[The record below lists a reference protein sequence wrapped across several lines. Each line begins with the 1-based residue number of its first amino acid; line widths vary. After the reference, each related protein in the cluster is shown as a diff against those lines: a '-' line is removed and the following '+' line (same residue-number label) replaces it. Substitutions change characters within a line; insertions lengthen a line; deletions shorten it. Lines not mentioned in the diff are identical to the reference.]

1 MIMTGDSGLL
11 DVPAA
16 GGERLLLRF
25 GCNGVVSPSGLST
38 SRVPMTLI
46 SGVFDVVI
54 RSVPSGRLRRGLLWS
69 PGVSFLR
76 VITRGQISGL
86 CLNKVFGDWGLGASA
101 RWLPASVCRFANER
115 GTEPGFRPYARR
127 STQWCHELPR
137 SHRALVGG
145 VALDRLR
152 CAWPAIR
159 QGVAA
164 ACGLARAILPGGKRS
179 FGRSFL
185 KCEQPGAALQM

>member
-11 DVPAA
+11 DVPVA
-16 GGERLLLRF
+16 GGERPLLRF

-46 SGVFDVVI
+46 SGAFDVVI

-86 CLNKVFGDWGLGASA
+86 CLNKVFGGIGARCVSKVAPRQRVSFRERA
-101 RWLPASVCRFANER
+101 RDGAGIPAVR
-115 GTEPGFRPYARR
+115 
-127 STQWCHELPR
+127 
-137 SHRALVGG
+137 
-145 VALDRLR
+145 
-152 CAWPAIR
+152 
-159 QGVAA
+159 
-164 ACGLARAILPGGKRS
+164 
-179 FGRSFL
+179 
-185 KCEQPGAALQM
+185 